1 MIANHDTIP
10 AMTNTITC
18 PHCGKTIEI
27 TQALRGEIEREISG
41 EITKIAE
48 DKLRRELTEKNSLE
62 LADLKKQ
69 LEEKDKKVTELRN
82 QELSLREEKR
92 KIEDEKKELKL
103 EVARQLDE
111 EKKKLEEAILKQ
123 AAEEHRMRDQEKE
136 KIINDLKKS
145 LEDAQRKANQGSQQ
159 LQGEVQELDLEETL
173 RSTFPSDLIEPVGKG
188 VRGADIRHVVRTPL
202 GNVCG
207 IMLWESKR
215 TKAWS
220 DDWVVKLKDDLRSEK
235 ANIPIIVSTVLPDEA
250 RSGFGYSH
258 GVLVCS
264 FPLALSVAE
273 MIRQRL
279 IDVAREKYI
288 AQNREKGKADMLYEY
303 VTGLEFRQQI
313 EALVE
318 VYNDMHTQILK
329 ERSSFE
335 KIWKTREA
343 QVTKMFTSTA
353 GIVGSMRGRIGQSL
367 PQVKGLELLEESN
380 TP

>member
-1 MIANHDTIP
+1 
-10 AMTNTITC
+10 MTNTIVC
-18 PHCGKTIEI
+18 PHCGKSIEI
-27 TQALRGEIEREISG
+27 SQALRGEIERDLTS
-41 EITKIAE
+41 EITKQAE
-48 DKLRRELTEKNSLE
+48 IKLRKELTEKISLE
-62 LADLKKQ
+62 LSDLKKQ
-69 LEEKDKKVTELRN
+69 IEEKDKKVAELRG

-92 KIEDEKKELKL
+92 KIEEEKKELKL

-111 EKKKLEEAILKQ
+111 GKKKLEEEILKQ
-123 AAEEHRMRDQEKE
+123 AAEDHRMRDLEKE
-136 KIINDLKKS
+136 KVINDLKKS

-159 LQGEVQELDLEETL
+159 LQGEVQELDLEESL
-173 RSTFPSDLIEPVGKG
+173 RVTFPSDTIEPVGKG
-188 VRGADIRHVVRTPL
+188 VRGADIRHIVRTPL

-207 IMLWESKR
+207 IILWESKR
-215 TKAWS
+215 TKAWA
-220 DDWVVKLKDDLRSEK
+220 DDWIVKLKDDLRSEK
-235 ANIPIIVSTVLPDEA
+235 ANIPIIVSTILPDEA
-250 RSGFGYSH
+250 QSGFGYKY

-288 AQNREKGKADMLYEY
+288 AQNKEKGKADLLYEY
-303 VTGLEFRQQI
+303 VTGHEFRQQI

-318 VYNDMHTQILK
+318 VYNDMHAQILK
-329 ERSSFE
+329 ERAAFE

-367 PQVKGLELLEESN
+367 PQVKGLELLEGEESSQ
-380 TP
+380 T